1 MCLIRTEAEE
11 DRAGNADDSVSDI
24 SNLPG
29 DEAPPP
35 ASQPASAAVSPPTRP
50 PPRLMTLTSTGS
62 FHVPKSM
69 FNLLNDSPAAMA
81 SLVGSPFSRG
91 SGSGVSTPMTKKQI
105 DNMNALKEE
114 VLDGIGELKDEIA
127 SADEQIAAYA
137 EAQILSSSTVLVYKP
152 NSTVEKFLL
161 AAAKKRKFTL
171 LIAGFNSRKEVDEYN
186 KKGFREQLSKLKIES
201 VVLAGNATAH
211 IPRVN
216 TVVLNARGVASCGA
230 VVVDAGAA
238 SVAKGAFN
246 AKKAVIVLGAV
257 YKICPQDVPDLE
269 SLVDVGGPSSMSK
282 YGGMNGIN
290 ITVLLTE
297 VILPSYVDIYITN
310 L

>member
-11 DRAGNADDSVSDI
+11 DRAGNADDSVSDM

-29 DEAPPP
+29 DEPQHPKPAPAP
-35 ASQPASAAVSPPTRP
+35 AAQPALTAVSLPTRP

-69 FNLLNDSPAAMA
+69 FNLLNDSPAAIA

-91 SGSGVSTPMTKKQI
+91 SGSGVSTPMTKAQVAY
-105 DNMNALKEE
+105 MNALREE

-161 AAAKKRKFTL
+161 AAAKKRKFSVL
-171 LIAGFNSRKEVDEYN
+171 LAGFNNRKEVDDYN
-186 KKGFREQLSKLKIES
+186 KTGFRDQLSKLKIES
-201 VVLAGNATAH
+201 IVLAGNATAH
-211 IPRVN
+211 IGRVN
-216 TVVLNARGVASCGA
+216 TVILNARGMASCGA

-238 SVAKGAFN
+238 SIAKGACY
-246 AKKAVIVLGAV
+246 AKRTVIVLGAV
-257 YKICPQDVPDLE
+257 YKLCPQDVTDLAG
-269 SLVDVGGPSSMSK
+269 LVD
-282 YGGMNGIN
+282 MNSA
-290 ITVLLTE
+290 VLTE
-297 VILPSYVDIYITN
+297 VILPSYIDIYITN